1 MGTSFGFSQVIRA
14 LARASNASE
23 FSDRSQ
29 SIATLTLQIFGFVD
43 ITTLTSLVKTSCE
56 AGFLAVQY
64 TEQGR
69 GVKLVVTLA
78 EMKVKVDEM
87 IRTLE
92 ETVLFCRSFRDAHL
106 KQKCPKTLPQW
117 VARLFIM
124 WKTKKLSPQ
133 IGILSHKIQT
143 LMLETQDLAHA
154 LSLVNVI
161 QNQEEQLNRTRL
173 QPANI
178 VDRSS
183 SQLLVEG
190 TPPIRI
196 NLNRTSEP
204 GVHSPGPGQGGSSDS
219 PSQCSPPGDPGPETP
234 PPSTTGF
241 FAGAHNF
248 DIVLFPGASIS
259 FTHVNGDQSII
270 TNSRN
275 TSRTETP

>member
-1 MGTSFGFSQVIRA
+1 MGTSFGFSHVMRS
-14 LARASNASE
+14 LARASNATE

-29 SIATLTLQIFGFVD
+29 SIATLTLQIFEFVD
-43 ITTLTSLVKTSCE
+43 ITMLTSLIKTSCE

-69 GVKLVVTLA
+69 GVELVVILA
-78 EMKVKVDEM
+78 KMKVKVDEM

-92 ETVLFCRSFRDAHL
+92 ETLLFCRSFQDAHL
-106 KQKCPKTLPQW
+106 KQKRPKILPQW
-117 VARLFIM
+117 VACLFIM
-124 WKTKKLSPQ
+124 WKIKKLRPQ

-190 TPPIRI
+190 TPPICI

-204 GVHSPGPGQGGSSDS
+204 GVHSPGPSQGGSSDS

-234 PPSTTGF
+234 PSSTTGF

-248 DIVLFPGASIS
+248 NFVLLPGASIS
-259 FTHVNGDQSII
+259 FAHVNGDQSII

-275 TSRTETP
+275 TSRAETP